1 VVSSRGSVPTA
12 ATTDL
17 RSTNGGLMQFLI
29 DALLRNGDLRKTF
42 QLARQRAKQMGD
54 HDFAE
59 RLHIYEGQ
67 FLDAAAE
74 R

>member
-1 VVSSRGSVPTA
+1 
-12 ATTDL
+12 
-17 RSTNGGLMQFLI
+17 MQFLI

-42 QLARQRAKQMGD
+42 QLARQRAKQIGD